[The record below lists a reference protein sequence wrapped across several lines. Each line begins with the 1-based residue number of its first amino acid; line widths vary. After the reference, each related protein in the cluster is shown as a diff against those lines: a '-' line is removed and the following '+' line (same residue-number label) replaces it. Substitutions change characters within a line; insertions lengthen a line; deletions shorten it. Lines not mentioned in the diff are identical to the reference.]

1 MTRYFFA
8 AVVPIFLLFDCTV
21 VEDTT
26 PQKPVQLSL
35 DELRDKI
42 RGGWAGQTIGVT
54 FGGPTEFRYNGTF
67 IQDYVPLEWNEGML
81 EWWYENAPGL
91 YDDIYMD
98 LTFVDVIE
106 REGLDAPATAFAEAF
121 ANADYRLWHANQM
134 GRYNV
139 LHGLDPPASG
149 HWLNNPD
156 ADDID
161 FQIEADF
168 AGLMS
173 PGMPNAASEVSDT
186 VGHIMNYGDG
196 WYGGV
201 YVAAMYAL
209 AFISQDVDFVVRE
222 ALETIPSQT
231 TFYETIT
238 NVIQWHQDYPDDWQQ
253 TWFEIQKHC
262 AEDIGCPRGVFRP
275 FNIDARVNAAYVVLG
290 LLYGGGD
297 FGKTLSIATRAG
309 QDSDCNPATAAGVL
323 GVMLGY
329 DQIPPFWKQGLA
341 KVEPIDFKYTTI
353 SLNDAYQLSFEHA
366 LENVRRNGGTV
377 SDDSVLLP
385 TQTPVAVR
393 FEQSFEGHYPV
404 GEVQL
409 VGDVE
414 NETTFELEGIGFAVV
429 GATTSEDEEEHVLV
443 AEMFIDGELVEST
456 ELPTDFTKRKF
467 VPFWRYQLEE
477 GKHTVRIKIEN
488 PTLPAT
494 LRLEHA
500 IIYGSAPVK
509 PEY

>member
-1 MTRYFFA
+1 MTRFFFA
-8 AVVPIFLLFDCTV
+8 AVAPILLLLNCAP
-21 VEDTT
+21 VEECRL
-26 PQKPVQLSL
+26 QKPVQLSL

-67 IQDYVPLEWNEGML
+67 IQDYVPLEWNDGML
-81 EWWYENAPGL
+81 EWWYENVPGL

-121 ANADYRLWHANQM
+121 ANADYHLWHANQM

-173 PGMPNAASEVSDT
+173 PGMPNAAAEMSDT

-201 YVAAMYAL
+201 YVAALYSL
-209 AFISQDVDFVVRE
+209 AFISQDVGFVVRE
-222 ALETIPSQT
+222 ALETIPNQT
-231 TFYETIT
+231 RFYQTI
-238 NVIQWHQDYPDDWQQ
+238 NHVIQWHQQYPDDWQQ
-253 TWFEIQKHC
+253 TWFEIQKNC
-262 AEDIGCPRGVFRP
+262 AEDIGCPRGVFQA

-290 LLYGGGD
+290 LLYGEGD
-297 FGKTLSIATRAG
+297 FGKTLSVATRAG

-323 GVMLGY
+323 GVMFGY
-329 DQIPPFWKQGLA
+329 DRIPPFWKQGLA
-341 KVEPIDFKYTTI
+341 EVEPIDFKYTTL

-366 LENVRRNGGTV
+366 LANIRRNGGTV

-385 TQTPVAVR
+385 AQTPVAVR
-393 FEQSFEGHYPV
+393 FEQSFEGHYPI
-404 GEVQL
+404 GEVHL
-409 VGDVE
+409 ARDVE
-414 NETTFELEGIGFAVV
+414 TETTFELEGIGFAVV
-429 GATTSEDEEEHVLV
+429 GTTTSRDEEEHLLV
-443 AEMFIDGELVEST
+443 AEMFIDGERIETT

-467 VPFWRYQLEE
+467 VPFWRYQLED
-477 GKHTVRIKIEN
+477 GKHTVRIRIEN
-488 PTLPAT
+488 PTVAAT
-494 LRLEHA
+494 LHLERA

-509 PEY
+509 PVY